1 MRSSLVRRLLEP
13 TPEGW
18 VQGADDAELLGF
30 GRFAAGGAEV
40 DGLAAGRREL
50 EEDGEPAG

>member
-18 VQGADDAELLGF
+18 VRGADDAELLGL
-30 GRFAAGGAEV
+30 GGFAAGGAEV
-40 DGLAAGRREL
+40 DGLAAGRRGL
-50 EEDGEPAG
+50 EEDEEPAG